1 MNRRF
6 AGIASPLALA
16 SISIVVKPSRLSI
29 GLFWLSGNPSI
40 KDWCTTLHFTMQ
52 NIYHFVGA
60 ANSTTLQDYFQSQ
73 IIYLLPRLTTLRIQV
88 QLVSYLDAVYDQTL
102 AALTSLK
109 YIEDISFT
117 VHTDRT
123 TYSTQVLRLFAT
135 SIRTLDIIGGDADWF
150 TGDGSGSES
159 HPFLDGNREAFQPWS
174 FPNLRHL
181 DLRNAYKAAEIYAQI
196 SFDMSLVTLVLRFDT
211 FLRFST
217 APSLPRRRVQRLVLW
232 GYVARISPR
241 PHFEYGLSADN
252 IDFVVSIWSS
262 TDPPL
267 NTTFEHLAEIFCSL
281 SRETTRKV
289 TWKLEC
295 PTPELRTQMKRE
307 LQKPSVTAILQS
319 LVATCQGERPQWE
332 LEEP

>member
-1 MNRRF
+1 M
-6 AGIASPLALA
+6 ALA

-40 KDWCTTLHFTMQ
+40 KDWCTTLHFTLQ

-73 IIYLLPRLTTLRIQV
+73 IIALLPRLTALRIQV
-88 QLVSYLDAVYDQTL
+88 QLVAYHDAMYDQTL
-102 AALTSLK
+102 AALSSLQ
-109 YIEDISFT
+109 YIKDISFK

-123 TYSTQVLRLFAT
+123 TYSTQVLRMFAS
-135 SIRTLDIIGGDADWF
+135 SIRTLDIIGGDSDWF
-150 TGDGSGSES
+150 IGDGSVSKS
-159 HPFLDGNREAFQPWS
+159 HPFLDGNPKTWS
-174 FPNLRHL
+174 FPNLRYL
-181 DLRNAYKAAEIYAQI
+181 DLRNAYKASEIYAQI

-211 FLRFST
+211 FLGLST
-217 APSLPRRRVQRLVLW
+217 VLSLPQRRVQRLVLW
-232 GYVARISPR
+232 GFVARTSPK
-241 PHFEYGLSADN
+241 PHFEYGPSADN
-252 IDFVVSIWSS
+252 IDFVVSIWST

-267 NTTFEHLAEIFCSL
+267 VTTFEHLAEIFCSL

-295 PTPELRTQMKRE
+295 STPELRTQMKIE
-307 LQKPSVTAILQS
+307 LQKPSVAAILQS